1 MECDFTTVY
10 AQVTEIK
17 KIDGTK
23 SKITKL
29 EVKKIG

>member
-1 MECDFTTVY
+1 MIVY

-23 SKITKL
+23 SKIIKL